1 MASSSSE
8 DDNLT
13 YFVLGLAVGIIA
25 LVILLVLGVAIGTRG
40 AGGEPQAESPTTV
53 SMTSA
58 APVAGAPAAAVV
70 TESVVVVIP
79 EGASIRVDGG
89 VVSFYFA
96 SGSAD
101 LAPGAAEALAAVI
114 QGVGQGKK
122 AQVSGYH
129 DPTGDAAI
137 NEELAKRRALTI
149 RDVLVGLGV
158 PPGQVQ
164 LRKPE
169 ATTGSG
175 NNAQARRV
183 EVKLVD

>member
-1 MASSSSE
+1 MASSTE
-8 DDNLT
+8 DDNQT
-13 YFVLGLAVGIIA
+13 YFILGLAVGIIA
-25 LVILLVLGVAIGTRG
+25 LVTLLVFGVAIGTRG
-40 AGGEPQAESPTTV
+40 TGGERQSPSPTTV
-53 SMTSA
+53 SLTST
-58 APVAGAPAAAVV
+58 APAQGAPAAAVV

-79 EGASIRVDGG
+79 EGASIRVEQG
-89 VVSFYFA
+89 VVKFYFA

-101 LAPGAAEALAAVI
+101 LAPGAPEALAAVI

-122 AQVSGYH
+122 AQVSGFH
-129 DPTGDAAI
+129 DPTGDAAV
-137 NEELAKRRALTI
+137 NEALARRRAETV

-158 PPGQVQ
+158 PPGQVA

-169 ATTGSG
+169 ATEGTG